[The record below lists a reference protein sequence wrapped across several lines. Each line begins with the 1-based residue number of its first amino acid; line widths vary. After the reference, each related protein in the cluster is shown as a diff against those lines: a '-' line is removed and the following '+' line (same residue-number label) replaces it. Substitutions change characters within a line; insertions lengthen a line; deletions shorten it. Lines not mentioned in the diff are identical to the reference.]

1 MTEIEKQVLKGTYDV
16 LVIGAGPAGCSVATI
31 LARHGRR
38 VALVEKGRRSRYSVG
53 ESLIPYCY
61 DALERLGIVDQMDAG
76 GFSFPKHSVQFAS
89 TDGRVSRAFYFFQHT
104 EHKRA
109 KTWQV
114 VREDF
119 DRLLWDNSV
128 AAGVEL
134 FAETRARELLME
146 AGRAVGAVVEGADGV
161 RHEVRAAVTVD
172 ASGRDTFA
180 QARLGWR
187 VPDEELKKMAIWTY
201 YEGSKRDSGYDE
213 GTTTIAYLPNK
224 GWFWYIPLAN
234 DRASIGLVA
243 DKDVLFNGTKDLQ
256 QIFEREVQEQA
267 WIKDRLSQGERTEEF
282 RVTSEFSYRSQ
293 HCAMDGLVLVGD
305 AFSFLDP
312 VFSSGVYY
320 ALFSGV
326 LAGDE
331 IHAALEEGNFSAER
345 FAAYGE
351 RFRKQMEPMR
361 KLVYAFYD
369 QGFSFGSF
377 LKEHMDQREALTDCL
392 IGNLERDYTAFFEA
406 IGDSAALP
414 KPLPHGGPAGSPAS

>member
-1 MTEIEKQVLKGTYDV
+1 MTEIQQPVLQGTYDV

-38 VALVEKGRRSRYSVG
+38 VALVEKSTRSRYSVG

-61 DALERLGIVDQMDAG
+61 DALERLGIVDQVDSG
-76 GFSFPKHSVQFAS
+76 GFSFPKHSVQFVS
-89 TDGRVSRAFYFFQHT
+89 MDGRVSRAFYFFQHT
-104 EHKRA
+104 EHVRA

-134 FAETRARELLME
+134 FAKTRARELLME
-146 AGRAVGAVVEGADGV
+146 DGRAVGAVLEDAAGV
-161 RHEVRAAVTVD
+161 SHEVRAAVTVD

-187 VPDEELKKMAIWTY
+187 VPDEQLKKMAIWTY

-224 GWFWYIPLAN
+224 GWFWYIPLAAG
-234 DRASIGLVA
+234 RASIGLVA
-243 DKDVLFNGTKDLQ
+243 DKDALFAETKDLQ
-256 QIFEREVQEQA
+256 EIFEREVQQQA
-267 WIKDRLSQGERTEEF
+267 WIADRLSQGKRTDGF

-312 VFSSGVYY
+312 VFSSGIYY

-331 IHAALEEGNFSAER
+331 IHAALAEGDLSAQR
-345 FAAYGE
+345 FATYGE

-369 QGFSFGSF
+369 QGFSFGAF
-377 LKEHMDQREALTDCL
+377 LKQHVDQREALTDCL
-392 IGNLERDYTAFFEA
+392 IGNLERDYTAFFKA
-406 IGDSAALP
+406 VGDFAALP
-414 KPLPHGGPAGSPAS
+414 EPLPHGGPAGPQAG